1 MENIEVKADRSSEIA
16 SVSKKAFIFGIIAD
30 ALCWTGIGGII
41 FGILAM
47 KNGKKA
53 LVMCQEDGVRKN
65 VFGLIGRILGIV
77 GLAVGIFFVVYW
89 AIIIIAAIV
98 AGVAAAVY

>member
-30 ALCWTGIGGII
+30 VLCWTGLGGII

-47 KNGKKA
+47 KNGK
-53 LVMCQEDGVRKN
+53 LGLTMCKEDGARKN
-65 VFGLIGRILGIV
+65 VFALIGRILGIV
-77 GLAVGIFFVVYW
+77 ALIAGIIFVIYW

-98 AGVAAAVY
+98 AGVAAAAY

>member
-30 ALCWTGIGGII
+30 VLCCTGLGGII

-47 KNGKKA
+47 KNGK
-53 LVMCQEDGVRKN
+53 LGLTMCKEDGARKN
-65 VFGLIGRILGIV
+65 VFALIGRILGIV
-77 GLAVGIFFVVYW
+77 ALIASIICLATFIIVG
-89 AIIIIAAIV
+89 IV
-98 AGVAAAVY
+98 AGVAAVAY